1 MQHDALGIP
10 RRAECLGTKNVAFV
24 NTSQD
29 FDHFSFLTLFCFP
42 RQFSCVI
49 SLDLNIVAGALYV

>member
-10 RRAECLGTKNVAFV
+10 RREECLGTKNVAFV

-29 FDHFSFLTLFCFP
+29 FDHFSFQTLFCFP
-42 RQFSCVI
+42 TNFRVLFRWT
-49 SLDLNIVAGALYV
+49 

>member
-1 MQHDALGIP
+1 MQHDALRIP
-10 RRAECLGTKNVAFV
+10 RRAECLGTKNV

-29 FDHFSFLTLFCFP
+29 FDHFSFQTLFCFS